1 MQFFLSR
8 EVEGLTLRSLGN
20 QHLNAR
26 CQVQRKYFYSGDEKV
41 DEWNI
46 ISVYSYAP
54 SDFSE
59 GVFYLALHLMI
70 RNE

>member
-26 CQVQRKYFYSGDEKV
+26 CQVQRKYFYSEDEKV
-41 DEWNI
+41 DECEFYF
-46 ISVYSYAP
+46 VYSCAP
-54 SDFSE
+54 SDPSE
-59 GVFYLALHLMI
+59 GVFI
-70 RNE
+70 FSQ